1 MCKQIRPS
9 IVFAI
14 IDAEDS
20 IASAAKIA
28 DAIECMLDSDKI
40 DYSDVYARLDDMETE
55 LIQSLYKTRNMK
67 GGLEI

>member
-1 MCKQIRPS
+1 MCKPIRPS
-9 IVFAI
+9 IVYAV
-14 IDAEDS
+14 IDTEDS

-28 DAIECMLDSDKI
+28 DAIESMLDRNEI